1 MTYQID
7 LAAYVAGDAL
17 KLFQSLT
24 GSDDGDAL
32 GDLLCDL
39 MHLCDRTDTYGAF
52 DEMLRRAR
60 MHYRD
65 EIAAIAKAKG
75 A

>member
-7 LAAYVAGDAL
+7 RRADVAEDAL
-17 KLFQSLT
+17 KLFIGLT

-32 GDLLCDL
+32 GDLLSDL
-39 MHLCDRTDTYGAF
+39 MHLCDRTDAYGTF

-65 EIAAIAKAKG
+65 ETAA
-75 A
+75 